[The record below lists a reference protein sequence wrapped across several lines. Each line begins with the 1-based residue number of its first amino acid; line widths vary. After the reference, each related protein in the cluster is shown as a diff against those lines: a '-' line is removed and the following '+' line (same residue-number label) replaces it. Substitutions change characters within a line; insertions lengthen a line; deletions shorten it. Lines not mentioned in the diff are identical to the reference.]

1 MPGATFFLKDLK
13 SKKPTRINLIFQFGY
28 SEIIRGKKMYKFLK
42 YSTGERILPRFWNP
56 TTQRA
61 KQSENFPEHLEINT
75 RLDQIASIIQDTYR
89 RMINDGIQPTRE
101 NLKNQLDIR
110 LKKNFPVKDQPSDLF
125 AFIDQFIEDSS
136 SGNRTTEN
144 GKKISKLTIAGYK
157 VTRKHLRDFQEV
169 YRKKIDFDTVDLDF
183 YDAFISYFNK
193 INQST
198 NSIGKQIKNLKLF
211 LRAAADKKLHNNFTF
226 QNRRFRKVEEVSDS
240 IYLNEDEI
248 TKIFNL
254 DLSEQPSLERTR
266 DLFVIGCY
274 TGLRFSDYNKI
285 KPENIKKTGKGTFL
299 HVRTQKTGEL
309 VIIPLRWE
317 VIEILKRYKYR
328 LPDTPVNQIMNDQ
341 LKTIARLSG
350 LKEKVSTAITR
361 GGMRVDTTYSK
372 HELVTTHTARR
383 SCATNMYLAGIPTIS
398 IMKITGHKTEKAFM
412 AYIKITQEDN
422 AYKLIEHPYFKQV
435 KPGTL
440 HIAK

>member
-1 MPGATFFLKDLK
+1 MPNATFFLKQPK
-13 SKKPTRINLIFQFGY
+13 SKRPSLVYLIFQFGY
-28 SEIIRGKKMYKFLK
+28 FEVVNGKKRFRILK
-42 YSTGERILPRFWNP
+42 YSTGETILPRFWNSG
-56 TTQRA
+56 TQRA
-61 KQSENFPEHLEINT
+61 KQTENFPEHLEFNN
-75 RLDQIASIIQDTYR
+75 RLDRMASITQDIYR
-89 RMINDGIQPTRE
+89 RMLNDGLQPTPEMLRDQL
-101 NLKNQLDIR
+101 NQRLLKNVPA
-110 LKKNFPVKDQPSDLF
+110 KECPSDLF
-125 AFIDQFIEDSS
+125 TFIDQFIEDSA
-136 SGNRTTEN
+136 SGKRTTEN
-144 GKKISKLTIAGYK
+144 GKKISKFTVDGYR
-157 VTRKHLRDFQEV
+157 VTRKHLRDFQQV
-169 YRKKIDFDTVDLDF
+169 YRKKIDFDTIDLDF
-183 YDAFISYFNK
+183 YDAFIGYFNK
-193 INQST
+193 DNQST
-198 NSIGKQIKNLKLF
+198 NTIGKNIKNLKVF
-211 LRAAADKKLHNNFTF
+211 MREAADKKLHGNLTF

-248 TKIFNL
+248 TKIFSL

-274 TGLRFSDYNKI
+274 SGLRFSDYNKI

-361 GGMRVDTTYSK
+361 GGMRVDTIYSK

-398 IMKITGHKTEKAFM
+398 IMKITGHRTEKAFM

-422 AYKLIEHPYFKQV
+422 AYKLIEHPFFNRGKSG
-435 KPGTL
+435 KL
-440 HIAK
+440 HITR